1 MEVEHTCRRP
11 AARDVHKRMS
21 QDARIRRAFSSGLQ
35 FSLLVEIPW
44 NEY

>member
-21 QDARIRRAFSSGLQ
+21 QDARMPGYAEHFRQDYNSHS
-35 FSLLVEIPW
+35 W
-44 NEY
+44 